1 MAILRSKAQPGYP
14 QHYCTLQRPVAQP
27 VAIADAAQNIMICAV
42 GVSSHEIGEVAH
54 IGGIARSDR
63 LPAIPAGLLQDQR
76 AGSSDAPVRQIAAVV
91 ADLAAGSAAWLAGM
105 TFRLLAGQLLS
116 SADGGSMRSMTRA
129 LAVIGVP
136 CSAGAHHGGLERGPG
151 ALRAAGLPDRLRQAG
166 WEVADAGDL
175 TPRVF
180 TTDPAHP
187 RARNRD
193 AVVQACRDVASATS
207 QAIAAGRIPV
217 LVGGDCSIT
226 AGAVAGCLARR
237 PDTGLVYLDG
247 DADLRTPQTTIAGNF
262 DGMVIAALLG
272 EGDRGYTGLADAAPM
287 LPPERLAILGYD
299 DGDIDPRERH
309 LLSPPLSYTDGKRVA
324 ADPVGAAATA
334 RTHVEASA
342 GAIVV
347 HFDVDAVDSADL
359 PLANYPHHGK
369 GLTFEAAMA
378 VLRELCASPA
388 FTALVLTE
396 VNPTHDPAGE
406 LLGRYLDGVTAALAE
421 PARDR

>member
-1 MAILRSKAQPGYP
+1 
-14 QHYCTLQRPVAQP
+14 
-27 VAIADAAQNIMICAV
+27 
-42 GVSSHEIGEVAH
+42 
-54 IGGIARSDR
+54 
-63 LPAIPAGLLQDQR
+63 
-76 AGSSDAPVRQIAAVV
+76 V
-91 ADLAAGSAAWLAGM
+91 AD
-105 TFRLLAGQLLS
+105 T
-116 SADGGSMRSMTRA
+116 
-129 LAVIGVP
+129 
-136 CSAGAHHGGLERGPG
+136 
-151 ALRAAGLPDRLRQAG
+151 
-166 WEVADAGDL
+166 GDL

-272 EGDRGYTGLADAAPM
+272 EGDRGYTGLAGAAPM

-299 DGDIDPRERH
+299 DGDIDPAERH
-309 LLSPPLSYTDGKRVA
+309 LLIPPLSYTDGKRVA

-369 GLTFEAAMA
+369 GLTFGAAMA

>member
-1 MAILRSKAQPGYP
+1 
-14 QHYCTLQRPVAQP
+14 V
-27 VAIADAAQNIMICAV
+27 
-42 GVSSHEIGEVAH
+42 
-54 IGGIARSDR
+54 
-63 LPAIPAGLLQDQR
+63 
-76 AGSSDAPVRQIAAVV
+76 PVRQIAAVA
-91 ADLAAGSAAWLAGM
+91 ADLAAGSTAWLAGM
-105 TFRLLAGQLLS
+105 TFWLLAGRLLS
-116 SADGGSMRSMTRA
+116 SAGGGSMRSMTRA

-166 WEVADAGDL
+166 WQVADTGDL

-272 EGDRGYTGLADAAPM
+272 EGDRGYTGLAGAAPM

-299 DGDIDPRERH
+299 DGDIDPAERH

-369 GLTFEAAMA
+369 GLTFGAAMA